1 MSCPIVNLSD
11 MLLPIRPMRTKLL
24 LPGLLLLMIAAIAA
38 ASASIGLSPGATAG
52 SQSGQAKS
60 QPRTKIAGVYFF
72 GYQAD
77 GLDVARIRDALPIH
91 SGQELNP
98 EEKIR
103 PVIKATVEKLTGR
116 PPTDIAQVCCD
127 EQGGQ
132 WFYIGI
138 AGKSYKP
145 TSYNPKPQGALRLP
159 AETMQLAE
167 ECSAAIAKAVQKG
180 DFAEDDSHGYAL
192 NHDPEARTKQQA
204 IRDYTLKNETVVYD
218 VLANSAD
225 VDHRRA
231 AAQFL
236 GYATQSQ
243 KQIDVLVRASHDED
257 EGVRNNAVRAL
268 GVLADSNDKLA
279 RMIPALDF
287 IDMLNSGTW
296 TDRNKGS
303 AILFAL
309 SQSRDPRL
317 LAQLRARAMPG
328 LIEIARWDPG
338 HAVGSRFILGRIAGI
353 DEKSLA
359 GMVDHDDQMEK
370 IIAAA
375 QKAK

>member
-1 MSCPIVNLSD
+1 
-11 MLLPIRPMRTKLL
+11 MRTKVL
-24 LPGLLLLMIAAIAA
+24 LPGLLLMMIAA
-38 ASASIGLSPGATAG
+38 ASEAISLRPGATAG
-52 SQSGQAKS
+52 SQSGQVKS
-60 QPRTKIAGVYFF
+60 EPKIKIAGVYFF

-103 PVIKATVEKLTGR
+103 PGIRAAVEKLTGR

-127 EQGGQ
+127 EKGGQ
-132 WFYIGI
+132 WFYIGL

-145 TSYNPKPQGALRLP
+145 TPYNPKPQGAQRLP
-159 AETMQLAE
+159 TDAMKLE
-167 ECSAAIAKAVQKG
+167 EEWTAAFQKAADKG
-180 DFAEDDSHGYAL
+180 DFDEDDSHGYAL
-192 NHDPEARTKQQA
+192 DHDPEARTKQLA
-204 IRDYTLKNETVVYD
+204 IRDYTLKNETVVYG
-218 VLANSAD
+218 VLATSAD

-243 KQIDVLVRASHDED
+243 KQIDALVRASHDVD
-257 EGVRNNAVRAL
+257 EFVRNNAVRAL
-268 GVLADSNDKLA
+268 EVLAGSNDKLA
-279 RMIPALDF
+279 RMIPAIDF

-303 AILFAL
+303 SILLTL
-309 SQSRDPRL
+309 SKSREPKL

-328 LIEIARWDPG
+328 LIEIARWDRG
-338 HAVGSRFILGRIAGI
+338 HAMSLSILGRIAGM

-359 GMVDHDDQMEK
+359 KMIHDDQTEE